1 MGSLQS
7 TFSLDE
13 MTAYQ
18 VEFIITY
25 RRLYYIDVLKEL
37 TCLNAAEINCVE

>member
-1 MGSLQS
+1 MSSLQS
-7 TFSLDE
+7 VFSLDE

-25 RRLYYIDVLKEL
+25 ILYRRFEG
-37 TCLNAAEINCVE
+37 TEMSQCCSEINCVE